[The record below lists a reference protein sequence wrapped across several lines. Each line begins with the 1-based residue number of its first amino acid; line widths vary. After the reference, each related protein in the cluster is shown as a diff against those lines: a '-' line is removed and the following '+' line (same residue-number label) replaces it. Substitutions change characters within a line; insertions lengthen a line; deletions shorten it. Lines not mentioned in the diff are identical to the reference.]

1 MRSAEMRR
9 RFVRALWRE
18 LQVVWPVYSGL
29 LTIQMALGFIVGRLE
44 GWAWGDALYFTFITG
59 LTIGYGDF
67 VPRTVAGRFLSILIG
82 IGGILLTGLVVA
94 VGVKALNNVAEADRS
109 KPHDHE

>member
-1 MRSAEMRR
+1 MRSVEMRR
-9 RFVRALWRE
+9 RFVRALWHE
-18 LQVVWPVYSGL
+18 VHVVWPIFSGL
-29 LTIQMALGFIVGRLE
+29 LTVQMVLGFIVGLLE
-44 GWAWGDALYFTFITG
+44 KWPWGDSFYFTFVTS

-94 VGVKALNNVAEADRS
+94 VGVKALNAAAEIDRS
-109 KPHDHE
+109 KPHDR

>member
-1 MRSAEMRR
+1 MRSVEMRR

-18 LQVVWPVYSGL
+18 VHVVWSVFSGL

-44 GWAWGDALYFTFITG
+44 GWGWGDAFYFTFVTG

-94 VGVKALNNVAEADRS
+94 IGVKALNTVAETDWS
-109 KPHDHE
+109 KPHEH

>member
-18 LQVVWPVYSGL
+18 VHVVWPVFSGL
-29 LTIQMALGFIVGRLE
+29 LTVQMVLGFIVGLLE
-44 GWAWGDALYFTFITG
+44 GWPWGDSLYFTFITG

-67 VPRTVAGRFLSILIG
+67 VPRTVAGRMLSILIG

-94 VGVKALNNVAEADRS
+94 VGVKALNTVAETDRS
-109 KPHDHE
+109 KPHDH